1 MSDGQIPLKDTT
13 DSKATGGNGL
23 LQSIFHNSLGLGLFA
38 VFTVGLISVTW
49 IMTQERIETQV
60 RAYEAKALMEI
71 LPADTHDNVLVD
83 SKIVLE
89 PSRLLSSQDQREAY
103 IALNDGEVSAVILP
117 VTAPDGYSGRIELL
131 VGINRNGTLAG
142 VRAITHKETPG
153 LGDKI
158 NTNVT
163 DWILD
168 FAGKSLSN
176 PAAQGWGVKKD
187 GGEFDQFT
195 GATITPRAVVAAV
208 YRALQYFEANRNLLL
223 DPLKMTGVREEIQ
236 NDK

>member
-13 DSKATGGNGL
+13 DSKAPDRNDL
-23 LQSIFHNSLGLGLFA
+23 LQSIFRNSLGLGLFA

-49 IMTQERIETQV
+49 IMTQEQIETQV

-89 PSRLLSSQDQREAY
+89 PSPLLSSQDQREAY
-103 IALNDGEVSAVILP
+103 IALNDGAVSAVILP

-131 VGINRNGTLAG
+131 VGINHNGTLAG

-158 NTNVT
+158 NSNVT
-163 DWILD
+163 DWILG
-168 FAGKSLSN
+168 FAGKSLGN
-176 PAAQGWGVKKD
+176 PASEGWGVKKD

-208 YRALQYFEANRNLLL
+208 YRALQYFEANRKLLL
-223 DPLKMTGVREEIQ
+223 DPLAGVREEIQ
-236 NDK
+236 DDK